1 MTKSTAYLWS
11 QSPITFWENLLK
23 LCKGVRKM
31 KTSWGCVNVGA
42 KFSSR
47 KKISKKKK
55 KYPKEKQKLGY
66 WICEIS
72 QQCKDWKFRKWWKH
86 I

>member
-55 KYPKEKQKLGY
+55 IPKRETKVRLLNLWNK
-66 WICEIS
+66 S
-72 QQCKDWKFRKWWKH
+72 TM
-86 I
+86 